1 MARLDH
7 CPDAEP
13 RRGENVALRA
23 VRVMEQGDARRAVRV
38 VLDRCDLRRHAILQA
53 LEVDDAVAPLVPA
66 ALVARRDPAVVVP
79 AALLAQL
86 GRERLVGLGLRDLLE
101 RGDGHETAAR
111 ARRFVTTDRH
121 RLNLCSLE
129 DFDRVAGLQ
138 LDDCLLPARPPAADH
153 PSALRFRL
161 HLGDV
166 HAHDLDVEELFDR
179 LAHLGL
185 VRVRMDAER
194 VRVPALDLC
203 VALLRDHGR
212 QQDFVWMQAHQDAF
226 AFTRS
231 SASSV
236 TSTER
241 AHTSAAT
248 SSSPGLTTTTR
259 SRFRNDLAT
268 FCSSFVTTTSGSS
281 WPHSASRSAAVE
293 NAEGAV
299 RSVLGEHTA
308 ESGAARLPI
317 DLDLEVSRG
326 RREGDTAAGPVRGAR
341 RAGAGT
347 AGALLAPRLCP
358 STGHK
363 AAALGRARA
372 GAPVIHL
379 RAHGLVDDVQLQLRA
394 EDVFLER
401 DVLRL
406 LAGGVEQRC
415 FRRCHLVSSR
425 TSTKAFFGPGTA
437 PLTSSRL
444 RSASISCT
452 TRPTCVTRLP
462 PIRPDIFMPL
472 KTRAGVA
479 DAPIEPGL
487 RMLCEP
493 CDLGPRRKLCR
504 LIVPAKPL
512 PWEIPLT
519 LIFSPGSKTST
530 VTFSPTMSP
539 LCPRSSSKLR

>member
-86 GRERLVGLGLRDLLE
+86 GRERLVGLRLRDLLE

-153 PSALRFRL
+153 PSALRLRL
-161 HLGDV
+161 YLGDV

-226 AFTRS
+226 AFTSS

-281 WPHSASRSAAVE
+281 WPHSASRSAAVRVDG
-293 NAEGAV
+293 AEKPEP
-299 RSVLGEHTA
+299 ST
-308 ESGAARLPI
+308 PP
-317 DLDLEVSRG
+317 
-326 RREGDTAAGPVRGAR
+326 PVQCGAR
-341 RAGAGT
+341 VVPA
-347 AGALLAPRLCP
+347 
-358 STGHK
+358 
-363 AAALGRARA
+363 RAR
-372 GAPVIHL
+372 PVPFW
-379 RAHGLVDDVQLQLRA
+379 RHGFARPPDTRP
-394 EDVFLER
+394 
-401 DVLRL
+401 RL
-406 LAGGVEQRC
+406 LAARVPERRSFISARTVSWTTCSFNSAPKTSSSSVTSFDFLPAESSRGALGGVT
-415 FRRCHLVSSR
+415 LS
-425 TSTKAFFGPGTA
+425 
-437 PLTSSRL
+437 
-444 RSASISCT
+444 
-452 TRPTCVTRLP
+452 P
-462 PIRPDIFMPL
+462 P
-472 KTRAGVA
+472 
-479 DAPIEPGL
+479 
-487 RMLCEP
+487 
-493 CDLGPRRKLCR
+493 GPRRR
-504 LIVPAKPL
+504 RSSVPARRL
-512 PWEIPLT
+512 
-519 LIFSPGSKTST
+519 
-530 VTFSPTMSP
+530 
-539 LCPRSSSKLR
+539 